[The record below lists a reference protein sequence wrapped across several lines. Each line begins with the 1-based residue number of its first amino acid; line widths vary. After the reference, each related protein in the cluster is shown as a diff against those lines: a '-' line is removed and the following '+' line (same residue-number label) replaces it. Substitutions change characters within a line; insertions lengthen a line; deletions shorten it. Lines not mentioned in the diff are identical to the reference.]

1 MPEHKKTSQAVIDET
16 RDAMQEAR
24 LAIRRSRRMLA
35 QIKERSELRPYDQR
49 TTDSVHAVGRDQ

>member
-16 RDAMQEAR
+16 RDAMKEAR
-24 LAIRRSRRMLA
+24 LAVRRSRRMLA

-49 TTDSVHAVGRDQ
+49 PTDSVHAVGRNQ

>member
-24 LAIRRSRRMLA
+24 VAIRRSRRMLA
-35 QIKERSELRPYDQR
+35 QIKERSELRPYDQE
-49 TTDSVHAVGRDQ
+49 TDSVHAVGRDK

>member
-16 RDAMQEAR
+16 REAMQAAR

-35 QIKERSELRPYDQR
+35 ELKERSELRTYDQR
-49 TTDSVHAVGRDQ
+49 STDGVHAAARDQ